1 MTLRSKKSISFL
13 TLFFIKK
20 NKSEKIT
27 LFSNVLEEMI
37 QKICVIL

>member
-27 LFSNVLEEMI
+27 LFSSVLEEMI